1 MKYFVLILLAISIIP
16 FVSSECL
23 DNQTDINIA
32 SLKEL
37 DNLNGIGPAK
47 GQAIIDARP
56 FDVID
61 DLIKV
66 KGIGEIT
73 LNKIKQQNLACVK
86 EEEAES
92 IKEKIDVKK
101 IKNITEIENKDVII
115 LKEDKVIVLN
125 SLEENKKDNLIYAS
139 KNSKMNDYLSYAF
152 SIFLIFIIVILIR
165 EKF

>member
-1 MKYFVLILLAISIIP
+1 MKYFILILLAISIIP

-47 GQAIIDARP
+47 GQAIIDTRP
-56 FDVID
+56 FNVVD

-73 LNKIKQQNLACVK
+73 LSKIKEQNFACVENKKVEDRKIKVDKK
-86 EEEAES
+86 E
-92 IKEKIDVKK
+92 
-101 IKNITEIENKDVII
+101 IKNIINKENKDIVI
-115 LKEDKVIVLN
+115 LKEDKIIVLN
-125 SLEENKKDNLIYAS
+125 NAEENGSEVIYAS
-139 KNSKMNDYLSYAF
+139 KDSKVVDYLSYAF
-152 SIFLIFIIVILIR
+152 SVFLIFIIVVLIW